1 MRILPVA
8 ALLSV
13 LFWGGLTF
21 TALKAQTL
29 SEALHYLEASKHQP
43 EIFLP
48 YTADAAR
55 VAAIQKGWNDLE
67 PGQTTEE
74 VRALIGA
81 PDEIDAVFGKGER
94 TDVMKCFQYT
104 YLFERSKADEW
115 GKAYNERYIRL
126 SFNLNGQLVSANGFA
141 VKGFQELIREQGL
154 GFQFEIGLHETVR
167 VNDLNIKL
175 DFVLTSDEEGAGES
189 SSERVGAAV
198 GNDALFSVVLPDR
211 QDNFKLSLGGSN
223 PNARF
228 KLYGPYK
235 ISLVAVPDEESVILI
250 VE

>member
-1 MRILPVA
+1 MRIQQTA
-8 ALLSV
+8 AFLLF
-13 LFWGGLTF
+13 LLCGGLIF
-21 TALKAQTL
+21 SSLQAQTL
-29 SEALHYLEASKHQP
+29 SEALHYLEASKYQP
-43 EIFLP
+43 EVFLP

-55 VAAIQKGWNDLE
+55 IAGIQKGWNELE
-67 PGQTTEE
+67 PGQSIDE

-104 YLFERSKADEW
+104 YLFDRAKADEW

-126 SFNLNGQLVSANGFA
+126 SFNLHGQLVSANGFGA
-141 VKGFQELIREQGL
+141 KGFKELIREQGL

-167 VNDLNIKL
+167 VNDLILKL
-175 DFVLTSDEEGAGES
+175 DFVLTSDDEGAGES
-189 SSERVGAAV
+189 SSERVGTIV
-198 GNDALFSVVLPDR
+198 GNDALFSVILPDR
-211 QDNFKLSLGGSN
+211 QESFKLTLGGSN

-228 KLYGPYK
+228 KLHGPYK
-235 ISLVAVPDEESVILI
+235 ISLVAVPDSESAILI